1 MTKKTRVDAW
11 GEDLPEKVRWDIYDT
26 ARTMPWPQAVCDQ
39 LEALGVKRLPTRAAW
54 YRFLSRMRQADA
66 ERRIEKI
73 AQSVAE
79 AEKVA
84 DKHGI
89 KAKVFVETMKSLA
102 IDSAMTGDNKSAT
115 ALAAA
120 AASIWDRAQKERD
133 LELKTARQK
142 TAEESL
148 KLAREKFEAAE
159 KRLAA
164 MAELSDA
171 ARGGKV
177 DPAKVADE
185 IDRILGRKK

>member
-1 MTKKTRVDAW
+1 MTTKKTRTDAW

-26 ARTMPWPQAVCDQ
+26 ARSLPWPQAVCDQ
-39 LEALGVKRLPTRAAW
+39 REALGVKRLPTRAAW
-54 YRFLSRMRQADA
+54 YRFLSRMRRADA

-73 AQSVAE
+73 AESVAE

-120 AASIWDRAQKERD
+120 AAAIWDRAQKERD

-159 KRLAA
+159 RRESAA
-164 MAELSDA
+164 KGAISDA
-171 ARGGKV
+171 KLTDEQRM
-177 DPAKVADE
+177 AKLRE
-185 IDRILGRKK
+185 IYGI

>member
-120 AASIWDRAQKERD
+120 AAAIWDRAQKERD

-159 KRLAA
+159 RRENAA
-164 MAELSDA
+164 KGAIADTKLTDEE
-171 ARGGKV
+171 RV
-177 DPAKVADE
+177 AK
-185 IDRILGRKK
+185 IKSIFGMK